1 MENVKV
7 ATWETI
13 KEIATNIFNIL
24 SSGNDIELAES
35 AWRHIEKTPLAYF
48 SNEKEYYSVLV
59 CLFCLGELYHEYND
73 IARDERYERD
83 VKYAEWVNESSLQ
96 NIIFASLAGED
107 YCQDYYIEENDGI
120 FEVIDR
126 LIDKQYPTVIEM
138 LVNSFGGR
146 NELMMS
152 LEKSSGRSSGDGL
165 TEDELIELGVKQEE
179 LMISYE
185 TINLYEWKEYGF
197 PRSYG

>member
-24 SSGNDIELAES
+24 SSGNDIEWAES

-48 SNEKEYYSVLV
+48 SNEEEYYSVLV

-83 VKYAEWVNESSLQ
+83 VKYAEWVNESRLQ
-96 NIIFASLAGED
+96 KLRFVFLAGED
-107 YCQDYYIEENDGI
+107 YYNDYYINEYDGI
-120 FEVIDR
+120 FEIIDR
-126 LIDKQYPTVIEM
+126 LIDKQYPVVIE
-138 LVNSFGGR
+138 LLINSFGDR
-146 NELMMS
+146 NKLIKS

-165 TEDELIELGVKQEE
+165 TEDELIELGVEPEE

-197 PRSYG
+197 PRSSG

>member
-1 MENVKV
+1 MENVKL

-13 KEIATNIFNIL
+13 KEIAANIFNIL
-24 SSGNDIELAES
+24 SSGNDIEWAET
-35 AWRHIEKTPLAYF
+35 AWRHIEKTPLVNF
-48 SNEKEYYSVLV
+48 SNEEEYYSVLV
-59 CLFCLGELYHEYND
+59 YLFCLGELYHEYND

-83 VKYAEWVNESSLQ
+83 IKYTEWVNESRLQ
-96 NIIFASLAGED
+96 KIRFVLLAGEN
-107 YCQDYYIEENDGI
+107 YYQDYYIEEYDGI
-120 FEVIDR
+120 FEVIDG
-126 LIDKQYPTVIEM
+126 LIDKQYPAVIEL
-138 LVNSFGGR
+138 LVNIFGGR

-165 TEDELIELGVKQEE
+165 TEEELIELGVKPEE

-185 TINLYEWKEYGF
+185 TINLHEWKEYGF